1 MWETTL
7 GRSHQRD
14 CFWELP
20 LGHPYPKGVHF
31 EWKLDIGGTFQKYLD
46 SHVGHIASH
55 WLLASTASLRICKS
69 FCFTLH
75 PLLAMAQ
82 GKSILSTRILC
93 FGWPHE
99 KFTCQPLCFF
109 FECPESD
116 LRQNRSKYID
126 SIESIDWEQQYYGN
140 CLKRITIKI
149 QQKIRVPKCGT
160 IKSFRQRFVVIDR
173 TREII
178 FHLGIPQLVASYVLC
193 PYISESIQRLDIWCC
208 SFERFKPTRGVR
220 SMSNE
225 GSHPKFLGAVG
236 PIFFII

>member
-1 MWETTL
+1 MT
-7 GRSHQRD
+7 
-14 CFWELP
+14 
-20 LGHPYPKGVHF
+20 K
-31 EWKLDIGGTFQKYLD
+31 
-46 SHVGHIASH
+46 
-55 WLLASTASLRICKS
+55 
-69 FCFTLH
+69 
-75 PLLAMAQ
+75 AQ
-82 GKSILSTRILC
+82 GWNAATQSMSKLN
-93 FGWPHE
+93 GQVP
-99 KFTCQPLCFF
+99 
-109 FECPESD
+109 SD
-116 LRQNRSKYID
+116 DARGLELHQQQNRSKYID

-173 TREII
+173 TREIN